1 MPMNIILADSNRND
15 LLPFTFVRPVAE
27 IRCGILTITEKWNR
41 LSGAQCSWLTEKYL
55 SAKYSIAKE
64 KVNCVA
70 NASVL
75 IDKALFNEIKTLKTG
90 QALVKGNTVIAVCT
104 EQQQFETLEDVSYN
118 EAFETGLEV
127 NVLKYPWDI
136 FRFNDKAI
144 NSDFQLLTEGRKS
157 AGYDSSNTVINE
169 QQVFIEDGAKVMCSI
184 INASTGPVYIGRDS
198 EIMEGCMIRGPFAL
212 GEHATLKMGAK
223 IYGATTIG
231 PHCKVGGEVNNSVI
245 FGYSNKAHD
254 GFLGNAVIAEWC
266 NLGADT
272 NNSNLKNNYG
282 IVKAYNYSKKDYINT
297 GLQFCGLMMG
307 DHSKSA
313 INTMFNTGTVT
324 GICANIFGSGFPP
337 KYIPSFA
344 WGGFDDESVFQL
356 DKALELAAEVYKRRE
371 LIFDKKEQDIIN
383 HVNMLE
389 LILPKN

>member
-1 MPMNIILADSNRND
+1 MSMNIILADSNRND

-55 SAKYSIAKE
+55 SAKYSLAKE

-184 INASTGPVYIGRDS
+184 INASTGPVYIGRDA
-198 EIMEGCMIRGPFAL
+198 EIMEGCM
-212 GEHATLKMGAK
+212 

-282 IVKAYNYSKKDYINT
+282 MVKAYNYSKKDYINT

-307 DHSKSA
+307 DHSKAA

>member
-1 MPMNIILADSNRND
+1 
-15 LLPFTFVRPVAE
+15 
-27 IRCGILTITEKWNR
+27 
-41 LSGAQCSWLTEKYL
+41 
-55 SAKYSIAKE
+55 
-64 KVNCVA
+64 
-70 NASVL
+70 
-75 IDKALFNEIKTLKTG
+75 
-90 QALVKGNTVIAVCT
+90 
-104 EQQQFETLEDVSYN
+104 
-118 EAFETGLEV
+118 
-127 NVLKYPWDI
+127 
-136 FRFNDKAI
+136 
-144 NSDFQLLTEGRKS
+144 
-157 AGYDSSNTVINE
+157 
-169 QQVFIEDGAKVMCSI
+169 MCSI
-184 INASTGPVYIGRDS
+184 INASTGPVYIGRDA

-282 IVKAYNYSKKDYINT
+282 MVKAYNYSKKDYINT

-307 DHSKSA
+307 DHSKAA

>member
-1 MPMNIILADSNRND
+1 MNIILADSNRVD
-15 LLPFTFVRPVAE
+15 LLPFTFIRPVAE
-27 IRCGILTITEKWNR
+27 IRCGILTITEKWHH
-41 LSGAQCSWLTEKYL
+41 LSGTPCSWLTEKYL
-55 SAKYSIAKE
+55 STKYSLTKE
-64 KVNCVA
+64 KVNLIA

-75 IDKALFNEIKTLKTG
+75 IDKALFNEVKTLKTG

-104 EQQQFETLEDVSYN
+104 EQQQFESLEDVSYS

-127 NVLKYPWDI
+127 NVIKYPWDI

-144 NSDFQLLTEGRKS
+144 NSDFQLITEGRKS
-157 AGYDSSNTVINE
+157 ADYDSSNTIINE

-184 INASTGPVYIGRDS
+184 INASAGPVYIGRDS
-198 EIMEGCMIRGPFAL
+198 EIMEGCMIRAPFAL
-212 GEHATLKMGAK
+212 GAHASLKMGAK

-282 IVKAYNYSKKDYINT
+282 LVKAYNYHKKDYINT

-307 DHSKSA
+307 DHSKAA

-337 KYIPSFA
+337 KFIPSFA
-344 WGGFDDESVFQL
+344 WGGFDDESFFQL
-356 DKALELAAEVYKRRE
+356 DKALELAAEVYKRRD
-371 LIFDKKEQDIIN
+371 LFFDKKEQDIIN